1 MAARPSSME
10 GGVRSNLA
18 NLSAEPSPRIEPGQ
32 TYGLELVVLPAL
44 LGALLVAQLV
54 LPLMGA
60 PVVWQLTMAVAAL
73 ATCGLYVW
81 QVGRWLLVPMRQLRA
96 WAVQMCSGDLSA
108 RIPMPETGEFK
119 KLVFHVNRLS
129 DALDR
134 LANDMD
140 EVVSRQTEQ
149 LGLRNH
155 SLETLYE
162 VAAALNH
169 PSDADVMLSEAA
181 SKLATSVHASAV
193 LLRIEAE
200 QVSQLIDVR
209 GMQDTIDGIEAGRMS
224 LPPLPGASDVRVS
237 DNLALAA
244 CGWNADETLAGT
256 ELIGVPITYR
266 GAVLGSVELL
276 TDCAT
281 SGKPLDPKLLR
292 SVGGHFGMAL
302 EKHRA
307 DLETRNL
314 SIMRERN
321 SLAHELHD
329 SLAQTVVSL
338 SMQTKMLNESLE
350 DGNVQGARREAQRL
364 QGGVEEAN
372 MELRELLASFRAP
385 VDSGGLYMALKEL
398 VRRMDRQLDADVYFQ
413 FEGDEPRLSP
423 TVQLQISRIVGEALM
438 NAHKH
443 SEARMLRVLAKH
455 IPTQALH
462 ILIEDDGAGI
472 GGEVLGA
479 HPGEHLGLA
488 IMRERAQRA
497 GGNLTIESDPEEGT
511 RVELRIP
518 LSDEE

>member
-1 MAARPSSME
+1 MATRPASIE

-18 NLSAEPSPRIEPGQ
+18 NLSAGPSPRIQPGQ
-32 TYGLELVVLPAL
+32 TFGMELFVLPAVL
-44 LGALLVAQLV
+44 VALLMAQIVASLIAASV
-54 LPLMGA
+54 L
-60 PVVWQLTMAVAAL
+60 WQLIMAVAAL
-73 ATCGLYVW
+73 ATCALYVW
-81 QVGRWLLVPMRQLRA
+81 QVRSWLIVPMRQLRA

-108 RIPMPETGEFK
+108 RIPMPENGEFK

-140 EVVSRQTEQ
+140 DVVSRQTEQ

-169 PSDADVMLSEAA
+169 PTDADVMLSDAA
-181 SKLATSVHASAV
+181 AKLATSVDASAV

-200 QVSQLIDVR
+200 QMSQLIDVN
-209 GMQDTIDGIEAGRMS
+209 GMQDTIDGVEAGQMS
-224 LPPLPGASDVRVS
+224 LPSLPGPNDVRVS

-244 CGWNADETLAGT
+244 CGWNASATLAGT
-256 ELIGVPITYR
+256 QLVGVPITYR
-266 GAVLGSVELL
+266 GAVLGSIELL
-276 TDCAT
+276 RACDTHQE
-281 SGKPLDPKLLR
+281 PPDPKLLR
-292 SVGGHFGMAL
+292 SVGGHIGMVL

-307 DLETRNL
+307 DLETRNM

-338 SMQTKMLNESLE
+338 NMQIKMLKESLE
-350 DGNVQGARREAQRL
+350 DGNVHGARREAQRL

-372 MELRELLASFRAP
+372 MEVRELLASFRAP
-385 VDSGGLYMALKEL
+385 VDSGGLYQALRDL
-398 VRRMDRQLDADVYFQ
+398 VQRMDRQWDADVYFQ

-423 TVQLQISRIVGEALM
+423 TVQLQISRIVGEALV

-443 SEARMLRVLAKH
+443 SEARILRVLAKH
-455 IPTQALH
+455 VPLQGLY
-462 ILIEDDGAGI
+462 ILVEDDGAGI

-497 GGNLTIESDPEEGT
+497 GGNLTIESDPDEGT
-511 RVELRIP
+511 RVELKIP
-518 LSDEE
+518 LSD